1 MLLLIK
7 VSAKLGEFIRNNISI
22 LSFPG
27 INLASSV
34 MNLTQDVQ
42 IVTFYVIFSLL
53 LKTNGDGNDKYA
65 VTNDN
70 AINCVTAGDDGH
82 DHDHN
87 D

>member
-1 MLLLIK
+1 M
-7 VSAKLGEFIRNNISI
+7 
-22 LSFPG
+22 
-27 INLASSV
+27 
-34 MNLTQDVQ
+34 Q
-42 IVTFYVIFSLL
+42 IVKFYLIFSLL